1 MARIAEKSSKKS
13 KSNKAAKVSYHRRP
27 EDMKLELWQLGLR
40 KNSLAK
46 KMSFT

>member
-1 MARIAEKSSKKS
+1 MARIAKKSSKKS
-13 KSNKAAKVSYHRRP
+13 KSKKAEKVSYHRRP

-40 KNSLAK
+40 KQAK